1 MREYAK
7 PSILGER
14 LGYPPDGKRFGRVL
28 SEVGLRDTTGQPSK
42 EARDRG
48 IAVKKLSRWQYDI
61 DAVAIRVMG
70 GFCPPDI
77 AREAESIGSELIA
90 IDASFTSHT
99 EGAELAAL
107 GERWDHAMRRI
118 TPRHVPRLNG
128 VLRREAAPFRI
139 GQDGEVEL
147 LQTKEKNAV
156 A

>member
-7 PSILGER
+7 PSLIGEK

-48 IAVKKLSRWQYDI
+48 IAMKKLSRWQYDVE
-61 DAVAIRVMG
+61 AVTIRVMG

-77 AREAESIGSELIA
+77 ANEAESIGSELIA
-90 IDASFTSHT
+90 IDAAFTSHT

-107 GERWDHAMRRI
+107 GERWDNAIKRV
-118 TPRHVPRLNG
+118 TPGHVPRLNG
-128 VLRREAAPFRI
+128 VLRREARPFALARM
-139 GQDGEVEL
+139 
-147 LQTKEKNAV
+147 ARSS
-156 A
+156 